1 MGAFHNNLIRIS
13 LAAIGLLLAL
23 PAVAD
28 PSPSAAHKLG
38 DSPGVEASGAFVA
51 GMAAENLE
59 ATLPG
64 IEGSPA
70 QGVTPPLTRAATQ
83 QHVDEMSPMGWLA
96 SYGTVVVGYSE

>member
-1 MGAFHNNLIRIS
+1 MGAFNNISIRIS

-28 PSPSAAHKLG
+28 PSPSAAPELG
-38 DSPGVEASGAFVA
+38 NAPGVEASGAFAA
-51 GMAAENLE
+51 GMAAGNLE

-70 QGVTPPLTRAATQ
+70 QGVTPQLTRAATQ

-96 SYGTVVVGYSE
+96 SYGAVVVGHSE